1 MNKNLPKLIVI
12 CGPTAS
18 GKSEIAVNLAQEF
31 NGEIISADSRQIY
44 QKMNIGTSK
53 VPLDEKSFY
62 KNIKHHLIDIMEP
75 VSLFNVSEYKKIALE
90 KINEV
95 LKCDKVPFLV
105 GGTGLYIKAVV
116 YNLNIPEIKP
126 NENLRKKLA
135 QKSTNELF
143 KMIADTDPETAE
155 FIDKNNKL
163 RLIRALEVF
172 LVSGRKFSNL
182 KNQGDSLFN
191 TLQLGI
197 KLEKEVLFKRIE
209 ERINTMIERGLESEV
224 RQLIDK
230 FNWSPVLSQTI
241 GYQEWQAY
249 FEGKISIKEVIA
261 QIIKNSRNYAKRQ
274 LTWFK
279 ADPNIKWI
287 SSYEEAKNLVSNFL
301 KI

>member
-53 VPLDEKSFY
+53 VPLNEKGFY
-62 KNIKHHLIDIMEP
+62 KNIKHHLIDILEP
-75 VSLFNVSEYKKIALE
+75 MSLFNVSEYKKVALE
-90 KINEV
+90 KINEI
-95 LKCDKVPFLV
+95 LKCGKVPFLV

-126 NENLRKKLA
+126 NDTLRKKLA
-135 QKSTNELF
+135 QKSTDELF
-143 KMIADTDPETAE
+143 KMIADTDPEAAE

-209 ERINTMIERGLESEV
+209 ERINTMIEKGLESEV

-287 SSYEEAKNLVSNFL
+287 SSYDEAKNLVSDFL